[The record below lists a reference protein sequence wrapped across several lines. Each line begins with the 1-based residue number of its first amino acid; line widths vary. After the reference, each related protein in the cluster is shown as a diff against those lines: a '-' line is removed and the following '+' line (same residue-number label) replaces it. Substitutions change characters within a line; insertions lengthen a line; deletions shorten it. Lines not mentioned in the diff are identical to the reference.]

1 MNGFDRFLTSLKRK
15 TRSWNFF
22 AITKIKRFQYWD
34 KLLSFL
40 FSYPSRC
47 FCRKAPL
54 EIEKFKNP
62 NHNLKYFSDN
72 FGRFSTSKS
81 LIGVVSLE
89 SSDVIVTQHL
99 LKIIFETL
107 KSSRILEL
115 CTIEIL
121 SKVLAY
127 RNLQENMK
135 IWVPIATATDHVEY
149 VEFVVDTIFD
159 LWHQHTA
166 FGLRPVSVSHISP
179 ILLFRGTDFSFN
191 RQGGRASIL
200 SDLDPDGPGRRLYL
214 CCRSSIRHW
223 LLQMSHLGEKTRV
236 LGHSLGGVLATYA
249 AVYEHDLISKNP
261 LQASYSFNAPGI
273 TEDLLADWNDLAE
286 EDRPSFYSFVT
297 RGDIV
302 SKFGK
307 MFGETYETFT
317 SRPLSPML
325 SHEQLIFSQPLSYM
339 CKIDVDKE
347 NDSSSRK
354 YYSTIQKQTTSWA
367 YRFGLR
373 FLFPQST
380 L

>member
-1 MNGFDRFLTSLKRK
+1 MNGFDRFLTSLKRT
-15 TRSWNFF
+15 TRTWNFF
-22 AITKIKRFQYWD
+22 AVTKIKRYQYWD
-34 KLLSFL
+34 KLLAYL
-40 FSYPSRC
+40 FGYPSRC
-47 FCRKAPL
+47 FARQAPL

-62 NHNLKYFSDN
+62 NPNLKYFSDN

-89 SSDVIVTQHL
+89 PNDIIVTQHL
-99 LKIIFETL
+99 FKIIYDTL
-107 KSSRILEL
+107 KSSRIVEL

-135 IWVPIATATDHVEY
+135 LWIPIATSDDKVEY
-149 VEFVVDTIFD
+149 IEFVVDTIFD
-159 LWHQHTA
+159 LWHQHAA
-166 FGLRPVSVSHISP
+166 FGLRPLTQSHVSP
-179 ILLFRGTDFSFN
+179 ILLFRGTDFSLN

-214 CCRSSIRHW
+214 SCRSTLRHW
-223 LLQMSHLGEKTRV
+223 LLQMSHLGEKARV

-249 AVYEHDLISKNP
+249 AVYEHDLLSKNP

-273 TEDLLADWNDLAE
+273 TDDLYKDWQDLTKEDM
-286 EDRPSFYSFVT
+286 PSFYTFVT

-302 SKFGK
+302 SKFGTL
-307 MFGETYETFT
+307 FGDSYELFT
-317 SRPLSPML
+317 GRPLSPMI

-339 CKIDVDKE
+339 SKIDIEKE
-347 NDSSSRK
+347 NASASRK

-373 FLFPQST
+373 FLFPDS

>member
-1 MNGFDRFLTSLKRK
+1 MNGFDRFLISLKRT
-15 TRSWNFF
+15 TRTWNFF
-22 AITKIKRFQYWD
+22 ALTRIKRFQYWD
-34 KLLSFL
+34 KLLAFL
-40 FSYPSRC
+40 FGYPSRC
-47 FCRKAPL
+47 FVRKTPL

-62 NHNLKYFSDN
+62 NPNLKYFSDN

-89 SSDVIVTQHL
+89 PSDVIVTQHL
-99 LKIIFETL
+99 LKIIYDTL
-107 KSSRILEL
+107 KSSRIVEL
-115 CTIEIL
+115 CTNEIL

-127 RNLQENMK
+127 RDLKENIK
-135 IWVPIATATDHVEY
+135 LLIPIVLHEEKVEY
-149 VEFVVDTIFD
+149 VEFIVDTIFD
-159 LWHQHTA
+159 LWQKHTA
-166 FGLRPVSVSHISP
+166 FGLRPTSVSNVSP
-179 ILLFRGTDFSFN
+179 ILLFRGTDFSLN

-214 CCRSSIRHW
+214 SCRSTLRYW

-249 AVYEHDLISKNP
+249 AVYEHDLLSKNP

-273 TEDLLADWNDLAE
+273 TEDLFKDWEDLPLE
-286 EDRPSFYSFVT
+286 ERPSFYSFVT

-302 SKFGK
+302 SKFGQV
-307 MFGETYETFT
+307 FGETYELFT
-317 SRPLSPML
+317 SRPLSPMI

-339 CKIDVDKE
+339 CKVDIEKE
-347 NDSSSRK
+347 NISSSRK
-354 YYSTIQKQTTSWA
+354 YYSSIQKQTTSWA

-373 FLFPQST
+373 FLFPDS

>member
-1 MNGFDRFLTSLKRK
+1 MNGFDRFLTSLKRT
-15 TRSWNFF
+15 TRNWNFF
-22 AITKIKRFQYWD
+22 ALTKIKRFQYWD
-34 KLLSFL
+34 KLLAFL

-47 FCRKAPL
+47 FVRKTPL

-62 NHNLKYFSDN
+62 NPNLKYFSDN

-89 SSDVIVTQHL
+89 SGDVIVSQHL
-99 LKIIFETL
+99 LKIIYETL
-107 KSSRILEL
+107 KASRIVEL
-115 CTIEIL
+115 CTIEII

-127 RNLQENMK
+127 RHLQENMK
-135 IWVPIATATDHVEY
+135 IWIPIVVSDEKVEY

-159 LWHQHTA
+159 LWHKHTA
-166 FGLRPVSVSHISP
+166 FGLRPTCVSHISP
-179 ILLFRGTDFSFN
+179 ILLFRGTDFSLN

-214 CCRSSIRHW
+214 SCRSSLRHW

-249 AVYEHDLISKNP
+249 AVYEHDLLSKNP
-261 LQASYSFNAPGI
+261 LQASYSFNAPGF
-273 TEDLLADWNDLAE
+273 TEDLYKEWEDLAK

-307 MFGETYETFT
+307 VFGDTYELFT
-317 SRPLSPML
+317 SRPLSPMI

-339 CKIDVDKE
+339 CKIDVEKE
-347 NDSSSRK
+347 NLSASRN

-373 FLFPQST
+373 FLFPDS

>member
-1 MNGFDRFLTSLKRK
+1 MNGFDRFLTSLKRT
-15 TRSWNFF
+15 TRTWNFF
-22 AITKIKRFQYWD
+22 ALTRIKRFQCWD
-34 KLLSFL
+34 KLLAFL

-47 FCRKAPL
+47 FVRKTPL

-62 NHNLKYFSDN
+62 NPNLKYFSDN

-89 SSDVIVTQHL
+89 PSDVIVTQHL
-99 LKIIFETL
+99 LKIIYDTL
-107 KSSRILEL
+107 KASRVVEL

-127 RNLQENMK
+127 RDLKENMK
-135 IWVPIATATDHVEY
+135 FLIPIVIDEQRIEY

-166 FGLRPVSVSHISP
+166 FGLRPVTLSHVSP
-179 ILLFRGTDFSFN
+179 ILLFRGTDFSLN

-214 CCRSSIRHW
+214 SCRSTLRHW
-223 LLQMSHLGEKTRV
+223 LLQMSHLGEKARV

-249 AVYEHDLISKNP
+249 AVYEHDLLSKNP

-273 TEDLLADWNDLAE
+273 TDDLFQDWDDLTP

-302 SKFGK
+302 SKFGTV
-307 MFGETYETFT
+307 FGDTYELFT
-317 SRPLSPML
+317 SRPLSPMI

-339 CKIDVDKE
+339 SKVDVEKE
-347 NDSSSRK
+347 NISSSRK

-373 FLFPQST
+373 FLFPDS

>member
-1 MNGFDRFLTSLKRK
+1 MNGFDRFLTSLKRT
-15 TRSWNFF
+15 TRTWNLF
-22 AITKIKRFQYWD
+22 ALTRIKRFQYWD

-40 FSYPSRC
+40 FGYPSRC
-47 FCRKAPL
+47 FVRKTPL

-62 NHNLKYFSDN
+62 NPNLKYFSDN

-89 SSDVIVTQHL
+89 SNDVIVTQHL
-99 LKIIFETL
+99 LKIIYDTL
-107 KSSRILEL
+107 KASRIVEL
-115 CTIEIL
+115 CTNEIL

-127 RNLQENMK
+127 RDLKENMK
-135 IWVPIATATDHVEY
+135 LLIPIVLNDEKVEY
-149 VEFVVDTIFD
+149 VEFIVDTIFD
-159 LWHQHTA
+159 LWQKHTA
-166 FGLRPVSVSHISP
+166 FGLRPTSVSHVSP
-179 ILLFRGTDFSFN
+179 ILLFRGTDFSLN

-214 CCRSSIRHW
+214 SCRSTLRHW

-249 AVYEHDLISKNP
+249 AVYEHDLLSKNP

-273 TEDLLADWNDLAE
+273 TNDLFKDWEDLPFKE
-286 EDRPSFYSFVT
+286 RPSFYSFVT

-302 SKFGK
+302 SKFGQV
-307 MFGETYETFT
+307 FGETYELFT
-317 SRPLSPML
+317 SRPLSPMI

-339 CKIDVDKE
+339 CKIDIEKE
-347 NDSSSRK
+347 NISSSRK
-354 YYSTIQKQTTSWA
+354 YYSSIQKQTTSWA

-373 FLFPQST
+373 FLFPDS

>member
-1 MNGFDRFLTSLKRK
+1 MNGFDRFLTSLKRT
-15 TRSWNFF
+15 TRTWNFF
-22 AITKIKRFQYWD
+22 ALTRIKRFQCWD
-34 KLLSFL
+34 KLLAFL

-47 FCRKAPL
+47 FVRKTPL

-62 NHNLKYFSDN
+62 NPNLKYFSDN

-89 SSDVIVTQHL
+89 PSDVIVTQHL
-99 LKIIFETL
+99 LKIIYDTL
-107 KSSRILEL
+107 KASRVVEL

-127 RNLQENMK
+127 RDLKENMRFF
-135 IWVPIATATDHVEY
+135 IPIVIDEQRIDY

-166 FGLRPVSVSHISP
+166 FGLRPVTLSHVSP
-179 ILLFRGTDFSFN
+179 ILLFRGTDFSLN

-214 CCRSSIRHW
+214 SCRSTLRHW
-223 LLQMSHLGEKTRV
+223 LLQMSHLGEKARV

-249 AVYEHDLISKNP
+249 AVYEHDLLSKNP

-273 TEDLLADWNDLAE
+273 TNDLFQDWEDLTQ

-302 SKFGK
+302 SKFGTV
-307 MFGETYETFT
+307 FGDTYELFT
-317 SRPLSPML
+317 SRPLSPMI

-339 CKIDVDKE
+339 SKVDVEKE
-347 NDSSSRK
+347 NISSSRK

-373 FLFPQST
+373 FLFPDS

>member
-1 MNGFDRFLTSLKRK
+1 MNGFDRFLTTLKRT
-15 TRSWNFF
+15 TRTWNFF
-22 AITKIKRFQYWD
+22 ALTRIKRFQYWD

-47 FCRKAPL
+47 FVRKTPL

-62 NHNLKYFSDN
+62 NPNLKYFSDN

-89 SSDVIVTQHL
+89 PSDVIVTQHL
-99 LKIIFETL
+99 LKIIYDTL
-107 KSSRILEL
+107 KSSRIVEL
-115 CTIEIL
+115 CTNEIL
-121 SKVLAY
+121 SKVVAY
-127 RNLQENMK
+127 RDLKENMK
-135 IWVPIATATDHVEY
+135 LFIPIVISAEKVEY

-159 LWHQHTA
+159 LWQKHTA
-166 FGLRPVSVSHISP
+166 FGLRPVTQSNVSP
-179 ILLFRGTDFSFN
+179 ILLFRGTDFSLN

-214 CCRSSIRHW
+214 SCRSTLRYW

-249 AVYEHDLISKNP
+249 ALYEHDLLSKNP

-273 TEDLLADWNDLAE
+273 TDDLFKDWEDLPLE
-286 EDRPSFYSFVT
+286 ERPSFYSFVT

-302 SKFGK
+302 SKFGQT
-307 MFGETYETFT
+307 FGDTYELFT
-317 SRPLSPML
+317 SRPLSPMI

-339 CKIDVDKE
+339 CKIDIEKE
-347 NDSSSRK
+347 NISTSRK
-354 YYSTIQKQTTSWA
+354 YYSSIQKQTTCWA

-373 FLFPQST
+373 FLFPDS